1 MATFTQTQEN
11 LTTSTGGTAQ
21 FDTRVTFVGGG
32 ALQRKQKVN
41 LLQVFKDGRQVYRCR
56 NWNVYA
62 TSSCT
67 SEGRFAVTMQ
77 GSDKF
82 DFYLSMS
89 NVTVTDGG
97 SYVVK
102 LEVIHPET
110 GSYSSI
116 QKTITL
122 TVETVNGKLDV
133 SDDNCIV
140 TTDLLLYV
148 HVMQLNFQK
157 KQPFNCA
164 SVRSFWVIAQLL
176 QYVTMLATI
185 IIINNE

>member
-1 MATFTQTQEN
+1 MQ
-11 LTTSTGGTAQ
+11 LGGTAQ
-21 FDTRVTFVGGG
+21 FDTRVTFIGGG
-32 ALQRKQKVN
+32 AQQHKQKVN
-41 LLQVFKDGRQVYRCR
+41 LLQLFKDGRQVYRCR
-56 NWNVYA
+56 NWSVYA
-62 TSSCT
+62 NSPCT

-89 NVTVTDGG
+89 NATVNDSG

-122 TVETVNGKLDV
+122 TVEVGNGKRF
-133 SDDNCIV
+133 SDMAPYIIV
-140 TTDLLLYV
+140 TCFV
-148 HVMQLNFQK
+148 CGQLHCCTSCNI
-157 KQPFNCA
+157 PPP
-164 SVRSFWVIAQLL
+164 QLSC
-176 QYVTMLATI
+176 Q
-185 IIINNE
+185 N

>member
-1 MATFTQTQEN
+1 MFAQPQEN
-11 LTTSTGGTAQ
+11 LTIQLGGTAQ
-21 FDTRVTFVGGG
+21 FDTRVTFIGGG
-32 ALQRKQKVN
+32 AQQRKQKVN
-41 LLQVFKDGRQVYRCR
+41 LLQLFKDGRQVYCCR
-56 NWNVYA
+56 NWSVYA
-62 TSSCT
+62 NSPCT

-89 NVTVTDGG
+89 NATVNDSG

-122 TVETVNGKLDV
+122 TMEVGNGKRF
-133 SDDNCIV
+133 SDMAP
-140 TTDLLLYV
+140 Y
-148 HVMQLNFQK
+148 
-157 KQPFNCA
+157 
-164 SVRSFWVIAQLL
+164 
-176 QYVTMLATI
+176 I
-185 IIINNE
+185 I